1 MLWGEI
7 AWKLSGI
14 FVPGPCDL
22 FTLTASIMSTQYACR
37 RELSKAVDK
46 GDAFKMRF
54 FGSQGDKFLSE
65 TTRKDT
71 LSHSKGVSNLTA
83 LRLDTING
91 LKATFMASN
100 SP

>member
-1 MLWGEI
+1 
-7 AWKLSGI
+7 
-14 FVPGPCDL
+14 
-22 FTLTASIMSTQYACR
+22 MSNQYACR

-46 GDAFKMRF
+46 GDAFEMCS

-65 TTRKDT
+65 TTRKNT
-71 LSHSKGVSNLTA
+71 LSHSQGVSNLTA

-91 LKATFMASN
+91 LKATFEASN